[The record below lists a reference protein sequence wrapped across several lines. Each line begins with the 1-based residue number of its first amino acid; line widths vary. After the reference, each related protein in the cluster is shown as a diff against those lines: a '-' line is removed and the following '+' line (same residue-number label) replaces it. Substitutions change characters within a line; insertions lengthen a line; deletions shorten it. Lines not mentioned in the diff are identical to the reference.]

1 MLTVHCINLH
11 VGAALGHSAHSGRYR
26 LPIYSSDV
34 GSEGEL
40 IELNMRDCRQ
50 RVLLKDIQ
58 SQPLTQKYARSV
70 CSPWKHVCVYLS
82 SVCVFY
88 LSALCVCLWKTLMN
102 SLPLAFSSSL
112 NLSSRTVM
120 IACVSPSDRDFMET
134 LNTLKYANRARNIK
148 NKVIMNQDK
157 TSQQIS
163 ALRAE
168 IARLQME
175 IMEYKAVRRR
185 TWRVVAFWRS

>member
-1 MLTVHCINLH
+1 MRAACAVHESMFVFICH
-11 VGAALGHSAHSGRYR
+11 
-26 LPIYSSDV
+26 
-34 GSEGEL
+34 
-40 IELNMRDCRQ
+40 Q
-50 RVLLKDIQ
+50 F
-58 SQPLTQKYARSV
+58 
-70 CSPWKHVCVYLS
+70 
-82 SVCVFY
+82 VFY

-102 SLPLAFSSSL
+102 SWPLAFSSAL
-112 NLSSRTVM
+112 YLSSRTVM

-185 TWRVVAFWRS
+185 TWRVEAFWEELVSSRHLFPPTKSFKWAIQMDNHLPAPI